1 MTKVVAGALPFTKYG
16 WLKRLVMLRI
26 ARKQLGTDLDT
37 RRDYEYTDWKDV
49 RAFARDFSQ
58 KAIPTRTLR
67 PAV

>member
-1 MTKVVAGALPFTKYG
+1 
-16 WLKRLVMLRI
+16 
-26 ARKQLGTDLDT
+26 LGSDLDT

-58 KAIPTRTLR
+58 RAVPTRTLR